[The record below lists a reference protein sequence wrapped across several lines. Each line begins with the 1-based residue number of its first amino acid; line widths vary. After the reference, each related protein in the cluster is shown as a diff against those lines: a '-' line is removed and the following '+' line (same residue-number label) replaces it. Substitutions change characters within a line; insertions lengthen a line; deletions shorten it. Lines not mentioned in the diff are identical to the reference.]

1 MINAIPNW
9 LQNAINFL
17 NKEFPEDE
25 DVNLCLLYG
34 YDCMLAADG
43 INTSDAKYITSPN
56 NTIYLADYKNLS
68 EHYGGVNTSED
79 IAILN
84 LFHEYRHHQ
93 QYIYNDKFG
102 DEEDAEEFAME
113 MWRKYLVYEET
124 LKDSF

>member
-17 NKEFPEDE
+17 NQEFPNDK
-25 DVNLCLLYG
+25 DVNLCILYG
-34 YDCMLAADG
+34 HDYMIASDGKHHSDGKYKPLA
-43 INTSDAKYITSPN
+43 

-93 QYIYNDKFG
+93 QYIYNDRFG
-102 DEEDAEEFAME
+102 DEEDAEEFAMD
-113 MWRKYLVYEET
+113 MWRKYLVYEEA